1 MTIVLVISCILLAV
15 SASVADKFHL
25 MQKSVPR
32 KTFVKNAYSAADAVH
47 ELVFAIK
54 QRNLKE
60 LDSLLTERSTPGNP
74 LYQQWLTFAQIGE
87 MTSNIAGAEAVKEWL
102 AQNNIEVT
110 WESSRSD
117 YLKATAKISQW
128 EHMLNTKFFE
138 FEDKSRKSMRVEN
151 RLMHRAEQYF
161 LPSHMK
167 EHLHAVFNTVQVPP
181 VFKPHY
187 AKALQGQQPG
197 FKTEL
202 NVRPANHQGKKLSY
216 ELDGY
221 VTVGFLND
229 FYQISTNAG
238 DPAMSQSVFETAE
251 ESFSPSDLN
260 LFQTTYELPIQP
272 ALHPFGFNTSECN
285 SGNVT
290 TGFDCYEGNLDV
302 QYIMGVAQQ
311 TATIYWY
318 VTDNS
323 TTDPF
328 VGWLVDVAN
337 TTNPPL
343 VNSMSWGSI
352 EQVICF
358 MSYCLVLLQYF
369 PHSHLR
375 TVYFTFHLTFFS
387 HIYLSNNRPMTPT

>member
-1 MTIVLVISCILLAV
+1 MTIFLVVSCILMAV
-15 SASVADKFHL
+15 SAAVADKFHL
-25 MQKSVPR
+25 VQKSVPR
-32 KTFVKNAYSAADAVH
+32 KTFVKNANSAADANH

-74 LYQQWLTFAQIGE
+74 LYQQWLTFAQVGE

-151 RLMHRAEQYF
+151 RIMHRAEQYF
-161 LPSHMK
+161 LPTHVK
-167 EHLHAVFNTVQVPP
+167 DHLHAVFNTVQVPP

-187 AKALQGQQPG
+187 AKAVQGQQPG

-238 DPAMSQSVFETAE
+238 DPTMSQSVFETAD
-251 ESFSPSDLN
+251 ES
-260 LFQTTYELPIQP
+260 Y
-272 ALHPFGFNTSECN
+272 
-285 SGNVT
+285 
-290 TGFDCYEGNLDV
+290 
-302 QYIMGVAQQ
+302 
-311 TATIYWY
+311 Y

-352 EQVICF
+352 EQVIC
-358 MSYCLVLLQYF
+358 SICYCLVPLQSFPPSYLLKVHFYF
-369 PHSHLR
+369 ICCLIFS
-375 TVYFTFHLTFFS
+375 LTHF
-387 HIYLSNNRPMTPT
+387 LSNNSPMTPM

>member
-1 MTIVLVISCILLAV
+1 MILVVTCILLAV
-15 SASVADKFHL
+15 TASVADKFHL

-32 KTFVKNAYSAADAVH
+32 KTFVKNAESAADAAH

-60 LDSLLTERSTPGNP
+60 LESLLIERSTPGNS
-74 LYQQWLTFAQIGE
+74 LYQQWLTFDQVGE
-87 MTSNIAGAEAVKEWL
+87 MTSNTAGAEAVKEWL
-102 AQNNIEVT
+102 AQNNVEVT

-128 EHMLNTKFFE
+128 ERMLNTKFFE
-138 FEDKSRKSMRVEN
+138 FEDKSRSSMRVES
-151 RLMHRAEQYF
+151 RTMHRAEQYF
-161 LPSHMK
+161 LPTHVK
-167 EHLHAVFNTVQVPP
+167 DHLHAVFNTVQVPP

-187 AKALQGQQPG
+187 AKALQGQQPR

-202 NVRPANHQGKKLSY
+202 NVRQANHQGKKLSY
-216 ELDGY
+216 EVDGY

-238 DPAMSQSVFETAE
+238 DPTMSQSVFETNE
-251 ESFSPSDLN
+251 ESYSPSDLN

-272 ALHPFGFNTSECN
+272 ALHPYGFNTSECIY
-285 SGNVT
+285 GNIT

-318 VTDNS
+318 VTSNS

-328 VGWLVDVAN
+328 VGWLVDIAN

-343 VNSMSWGSI
+343 VNSMSWGSV
-352 EQVICF
+352 EQVII
-358 MSYCLVLLQYF
+358 STQILL
-369 PHSHLR
+369 LR
-375 TVYFTFHLTFFS
+375 QT
-387 HIYLSNNRPMTPT
+387 